1 MFRGSFSHHLICSIF
16 IAATSAAFSSYNPGC
31 NGSVAFGTAPGV
43 STTVTIPVDLTCDM
57 AVLRFPNQEPIDLDI
72 DQTCNT
78 THAHEQTFEIQLS
91 DASPLG
97 ESRIMFLCGDL
108 SDTFCVRLNLM
119 KPTNDLSQNSRLTSN
134 GVRSICSISGPVIT
148 PSASP
153 LSPVASSGF
162 HLSQNA
168 NYTAVPATSWSGS
181 SSAAAQLPQGGSMI
195 ASTISPAQSIYA
207 TSPPG
212 GGATS
217 VLGTDAAS
225 WYPSGTFSVYS
236 SGVAPTESLL
246 SATTQPPPAESSNY
260 DSMST
265 TPVPLPGSANSI
277 SNVAAGQSAMTSASP
292 GSCTCAGG

>member
-1 MFRGSFSHHLICSIF
+1 MFRSSFTQHLICSIL
-16 IAATSAAFSSYNPGC
+16 IVATSAAFSSYNPGC

-57 AVLRFPNQEPIDLDI
+57 AVLRFPDQEPIDLDI
-72 DQTCNT
+72 DQACNT
-78 THAHEQTFEIQLS
+78 THAREQTFEIQLS

-119 KPTNDLSQNSRLTSN
+119 KPTTDLSRNSRFTSN
-134 GVRSICSISGPVIT
+134 SVRSVCSGSGPVIA

-153 LSPVASSGF
+153 MSPVASSSLQ
-162 HLSQNA
+162 LSHSA
-168 NYTAVPATSWSGS
+168 NYTAVPAPSWSGS
-181 SSAAAQLPQGGSMI
+181 SSAVAALPQGGSMI

-212 GGATS
+212 GGAAS
-217 VLGTDAAS
+217 LFGTDAAS
-225 WYPSGTFSVYS
+225 FYPSGTLSVYR

-246 SATTQPPPAESSNY
+246 SATTQPPPAESSSY
-260 DSMST
+260 SGIST
-265 TPVPLPGSANSI
+265 TLVPLPGSAHSI
-277 SNVAAGQSAMTSASP
+277 SNVGAGQSAMTSASP
-292 GSCTCAGG
+292 GGCTCAGG